1 MRFAG
6 ALVSGVFLSGIF
18 LLPLS
23 GVAQNKVDVKDL
35 AHHPIE
41 KEFPSGGQLEIHLRS
56 AEIHIVGSD
65 ENKVIVRAS
74 GKIGSDSDDIRAH
87 FEGFD
92 RMGKLS
98 VEGGP
103 QNEVTI
109 TVQVPKKSDLA
120 VRIFAGNV
128 EVKDIKGNKNIE
140 LSAGN
145 LTVGVGDPTD
155 YFHVQA
161 SVTTGNIEAQVFGEQ
176 RNGLFRSFEKS
187 GSGKYKLV
195 AHVGAGN
202 LKLQ

>member
-6 ALVSGVFLSGIF
+6 VFLSALF
-18 LLPLS
+18 LLPGP
-23 GVAQNKVDVKDL
+23 GVAQNKLDVKDL

-41 KEFPSGGQLEIHLRS
+41 ANFPSAGQLELHLRS
-56 AEIHIVGSD
+56 GEIHIIGSD
-65 ENKVIVRAS
+65 ESKIVVRAG
-74 GKIGSDSDDIRAH
+74 GKNGADSDDIRAH
-87 FEGFD
+87 FESFD

-103 QNEVTI
+103 SNEVTM
-109 TVQVPKKSDLA
+109 TVLVPKKSDLV
-120 VRIFAGNV
+120 VRIFAGEV
-128 EVKDIKGNKNIE
+128 EIKDIKGNKNVE

-145 LTVGVGDPTD
+145 LTIGVGDPAD

-161 SVTTGNIEAQVFGEQ
+161 SVTTGNIEAQVFGEE
-176 RNGLFRSFEKS
+176 RDGLFRSFEKS

-202 LKLQ
+202 LTLQ

>member
-1 MRFAG
+1 MRCA
-6 ALVSGVFLSGIF
+6 SVFLSAIF
-18 LLPLS
+18 LLQVS
-23 GVAQNKVDVKDL
+23 GVAQNKVDVSDL

-41 KEFPSGGQLEIHLRS
+41 REFPSGGQLELHIRS
-56 AEIHIVGSD
+56 AEIHIIGSD

-128 EVKDIKGNKNIE
+128 EV
-140 LSAGN
+140 
-145 LTVGVGDPTD
+145 
-155 YFHVQA
+155 
-161 SVTTGNIEAQVFGEQ
+161 
-176 RNGLFRSFEKS
+176 
-187 GSGKYKLV
+187 
-195 AHVGAGN
+195 
-202 LKLQ
+202 